1 MKIYILNLERDIQ
14 KKNKMI
20 EQLKLFNLEN
30 FEFISGCDGKSENDL
45 EEINNS
51 YDEKMAE
58 RLSRK
63 LTKSEIA
70 TAISH
75 KRAYKKLID
84 SADNGCIVMEDDAI
98 VTPDMVK
105 FINELFYFQ
114 KNTSNIDIINLG
126 YYSSNQK
133 LSHGSNKKAYEQ
145 YNTHNTSDPNIRYI
159 EDDITISRV
168 YFKEDVQ
175 QGYHLYTPSYPTLEL
190 DYLHGLHGYYI
201 TKRGAEKFIKF
212 NSPVICESDNV
223 WNYFYTHINGKLIY
237 PPICFTTRAISDV
250 DFERK
255 EIMKQIDRS
264 DKKMHRLYNKRHSH
278 PHFDSPGA
286 LKLQ

>member
-14 KKNKMI
+14 KRNKMI

-30 FEFISGCDGKSENDL
+30 FEFINGCDGRSENDL

-63 LTKSEIA
+63 LTKCEIA

-75 KRAYKKLID
+75 KRAYKKLIN
-84 SADNGCIVMEDDAI
+84 SADNGCIIMEDDAI
-98 VTPDMVK
+98 ITQDMVK

-114 KNTSNIDIINLG
+114 KNTLNIDIINFG
-126 YYSSNQK
+126 YYTSNQR
-133 LSHGSNKKAYEQ
+133 LTHIDKKECEQ
-145 YNTHNTSDPNIRYI
+145 FNTHNTDIPNVRYV
-159 EDDITISRV
+159 EDDITVSRV
-168 YFKEDVQ
+168 YFKEDIQ

-223 WNYFYTHINGKLIY
+223 WNYFHEHINGKLIY
-237 PPICFTTRAISDV
+237 PQICFTTRAISDV
-250 DFERK
+250 DFERN
-255 EIMKQIDRS
+255 EIMKHINRFN
-264 DKKMHRLYNKRHSH
+264 KKINILYNKRFSH
-278 PHFDSPGA
+278 PHFGSA
-286 LKLQ
+286 ENLK